1 MKYSAFQN
9 HEESIGL
16 LFWQA
21 ATLWQRRIRE
31 ALQKFDLTHTQFV
44 ILAVIE
50 ELSEKGEPI
59 TQKDISDFSLIDV
72 MTVSSTVRLLEKK
85 DLIRRLPHE
94 TDTRAKSLI
103 NTEQGTTA
111 LLQAIVEVEWV
122 DKEYFSGSARTNAQ
136 LRQLL
141 SGLIKRVS

>member
-21 ATLWQRRIRE
+21 ATLWQRRIKE

-50 ELSEKGEPI
+50 ELMEIGEPI
-59 TQKDISDFSLIDV
+59 TQKNLSDFSLIDV

-85 DLIRRLPHE
+85 NLIQRLPHE
-94 TDTRAKSLI
+94 TDTRAKSLV
-103 NTEQGTTA
+103 NTKQGTTA
-111 LLQAIVEVEWV
+111 VSQAIKEVERV
-122 DKEYFSGSARTNAQ
+122 DREYFSDDVQMNTQ

-141 SGLIKRVS
+141 SGLTKIRQ